1 MGSQVLRN
9 FKAACSKR
17 RDLTDLEFFG
27 EAQVKRGDIN
37 MEDTTERPGTVVW
50 CCFCRHGA
58 GISLV
63 GSEKNFLGTN
73 PFGTTLLVIKIIF
86 GD

>member
-1 MGSQVLRN
+1 
-9 FKAACSKR
+9 
-17 RDLTDLEFFG
+17 
-27 EAQVKRGDIN
+27 

-50 CCFCRHGA
+50 RCFCRHGA
-58 GISLV
+58 GICLV

-73 PFGTTLLVIKIIF
+73 SFGTTLLVIKIIF